1 MANPVINT
9 YTGSAGGVVGTREDL
24 SDVLSNISPVDTVFQ
39 KMCKKGSVKNKIYEW
54 QTESLSNPS
63 PSGAVEGADAPIADQ
78 ALTTRQL
85 NYTQIFTLSAKV
97 NGTAEVTDKA
107 GRGSEMAHQIINQT
121 KQIKRNIETALTQQ
135 GVAFVGDTT
144 SVPRSFKGLECWIGD
159 NLSQPTAGTPVA
171 PNPEANNGLGSGA
184 TDGTSEAFTEA
195 RLKTVLQSCYSSGG
209 NPDTIMAGPSNR
221 AVFSTFDGVSSAQNL
236 DVNSGKI
243 VGTMSVYESD
253 WGTLKVV
260 PNRFQRN
267 KTVFVLDSSD
277 FTLVTLRGLTTKD
290 LPANG
295 DYEAKQLITEIGLK
309 VDNWHKHGA
318 VRACS

>member
-1 MANPVINT
+1 MANPVITT
-9 YTGSAGGVVGTREDL
+9 YNVVGTREDL

-54 QTESLSNPS
+54 QTESLAAATATA
-63 PSGAVEGADAPIADQ
+63 AVEGADAPAADQ

-85 NYTQIFTLSAKV
+85 NYTQIFTLAAKV

-107 GRGSEMAHQIINQT
+107 GRGSEMAHQLINQT
-121 KQIKRNIETALTQQ
+121 KQIKRNIETALTTQ
-135 GVAFVGDTT
+135 GIGVVGDAT
-144 SVPRSFKGLECWIGD
+144 SVARKFKGLECWIGD
-159 NLSQPTAGTPVA
+159 NQSLGAAGSPVA
-171 PNPEANNGLGSGA
+171 PNPEGSSGLGTAA
-184 TDGTSEAFTEA
+184 TDGTAEAFTET
-195 RLKTVLQSCYSSGG
+195 RLKTVLQSAYNSGG
-209 NPDTIMAGPSNR
+209 NPDTIMAGPGNR
-221 AVFSTFDGVSSAQNL
+221 AVFSTFDGISSAQNL

-267 KTVFVLDSSD
+267 RTVFVLDSSD
-277 FTLVTLRGLTTKD
+277 FTLATLRGLTTKD

-318 VRACS
+318 IRDCT